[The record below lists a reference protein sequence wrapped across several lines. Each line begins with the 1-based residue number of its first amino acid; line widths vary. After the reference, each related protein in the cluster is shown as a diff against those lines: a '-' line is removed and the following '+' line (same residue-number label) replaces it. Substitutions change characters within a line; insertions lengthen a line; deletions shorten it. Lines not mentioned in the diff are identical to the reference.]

1 MSATALSTDTYL
13 VFEGDDRLNASVCS
27 GDSVHEIIAQFDSP
41 RVWRITLDEFS
52 RDVTEQFVPEPEAD
66 EWANTSYDRAA
77 SAADRFNDMRREAV

>member
-1 MSATALSTDTYL
+1 MRTALSTDTYL

-27 GDSVHEIIAQFDSP
+27 GDMVHEIVSQFDSP

-66 EWANTSYDRAA
+66 EWAGTSHDRAA
-77 SAADRFNDMRREAV
+77 SAADRLYAQRREGVR